1 MKILLS
7 FIILNM
13 GIAQDTTE
21 VKIVVDPAI
30 STESTQDEKK
40 ENLATDEFTFRED
53 VTIDSS
59 EVSETNMRIIG
70 GDLTVFGT
78 VNGKITLF
86 GGDATLKNGSVLNGE
101 IITIGGNVYREPKS
115 MVNGKIIENNLSE
128 GLIYRETDKE
138 DAIQGTTEFGL
149 DQKSERSRQSW
160 IHPERPVVQYN
171 RNEGLLLMPFNERWD
186 RHSKSNFRL
195 NWSAGVRWRK
205 GLAPDYVGRATFEK
219 NFFENQNLVLYTSL
233 FKEARTDDGYRLPQ
247 KENGLASFL
256 ARQDFY
262 DRWEEQ
268 GWEAGIGLNLFKNI
282 RIKGRVVSAE
292 QDTLP
297 ISSMYSLFEKQ
308 RALRPNPVLDP
319 TSINYSEISIMGRS
333 THYSP
338 LSTGLAVFLQSEYI
352 QASGDSTT
360 VFKMDYGK
368 AIRRNLALIVFNWEF
383 SEGLVFRSR
392 LMMGS
397 AGETLPIHRLF
408 TVGGLGSVAAQP
420 YKYQQGNQMAQLN
433 LALLLTPAFTDG
445 DWLISFFVDG
455 GRAWDGNTFETD
467 WVSENS
473 KLGISSAGI
482 GIGHGDFDDDFD
494 SMINIAKPIDHDGPY
509 EITFRINYSF

>member
-1 MKILLS
+1 
-7 FIILNM
+7 
-13 GIAQDTTE
+13 
-21 VKIVVDPAI
+21 
-30 STESTQDEKK
+30 
-40 ENLATDEFTFRED
+40 
-53 VTIDSS
+53 
-59 EVSETNMRIIG
+59 
-70 GDLTVFGT
+70 
-78 VNGKITLF
+78 
-86 GGDATLKNGSVLNGE
+86 
-101 IITIGGNVYREPKS
+101 
-115 MVNGKIIENNLSE
+115 
-128 GLIYRETDKE
+128 
-138 DAIQGTTEFGL
+138 
-149 DQKSERSRQSW
+149 
-160 IHPERPVVQYN
+160 
-171 RNEGLLLMPFNERWD
+171 MPFNERWD

-308 RALRPNPVLDP
+308 RALRPNLVLDP

>member
-40 ENLATDEFTFRED
+40 ENLATDEFTFRAD
-53 VTIDSS
+53 VTIDSG

-115 MVNGKIIENNLSE
+115 MINGKIIENNLSE

-149 DQKSERSRQSW
+149 DRKSERSRQSW
-160 IHPERPVVQYN
+160 IHPERSVLQYN
-171 RNEGLLLMPFNERWD
+171 RNEGLLLTPFNERWD

-195 NWSAGVRWRK
+195 NSSAGVRWRK
-205 GLAPDYVGRATFEK
+205 GFAPDYAGRATFEK

-247 KENGLASFL
+247 KENDWASFL

-268 GWEAGIGLNLFKNI
+268 GWEVGGGLNLFRNI
-282 RIKGRVVSAE
+282 RIKARVVSAE

-297 ISSMYSLFEKQ
+297 VSNMYSVSEK
-308 RALRPNPVLDP
+308 
-319 TSINYSEISIMGRS
+319 
-333 THYSP
+333 
-338 LSTGLAVFLQSEYI
+338 
-352 QASGDSTT
+352 
-360 VFKMDYGK
+360 
-368 AIRRNLALIVFNWEF
+368 
-383 SEGLVFRSR
+383 
-392 LMMGS
+392 
-397 AGETLPIHRLF
+397 ETL
-408 TVGGLGSVAAQP
+408 VE
-420 YKYQQGNQMAQLN
+420 KYFIL
-433 LALLLTPAFTDG
+433 
-445 DWLISFFVDG
+445 
-455 GRAWDGNTFETD
+455 
-467 WVSENS
+467 
-473 KLGISSAGI
+473 
-482 GIGHGDFDDDFD
+482 
-494 SMINIAKPIDHDGPY
+494 
-509 EITFRINYSF
+509 

>member
-40 ENLATDEFTFRED
+40 ENLATDEFTFRAD
-53 VTIDSS
+53 VTIDSG

-149 DQKSERSRQSW
+149 DRKSERSRQSW
-160 IHPERPVVQYN
+160 IQPKRRVLQYN
-171 RNEGLLLMPFNERWD
+171 RNEGLLITPFNTRWD

-205 GLAPDYVGRATFEK
+205 GFAPDYAGRATFEK

-247 KENGLASFL
+247 KENDWASFL

-268 GWEAGIGLNLFKNI
+268 GWEVGGGLNLFRNF

-297 ISSMYSLFEKQ
+297 VWNMYSVFEKG
-308 RALRPNPVLDP
+308 RNLRPNLVLDP
-319 TSINYSEISIMGRS
+319 TAVNYSEISIMGKS
-333 THYSP
+333 AHYSP
-338 LSTGLAVFLQSEYI
+338 LSTGLAVFLQSEFI
-352 QASGDSTT
+352 QAGGDSST

-368 AIRRNLALIVFNWEF
+368 AIQRNLALIVFNWEF

-392 LMMGS
+392 LMIGS
-397 AGETLPIHRLF
+397 AGEALSPHRLF

-420 YKYQQGNQMAQLN
+420 YKLQQGNQMAQLN
-433 LALLLTPAFTDG
+433 LALFLTPTFTDG

-455 GRAWDGNTFETD
+455 GRAWTGSSWDTGWISDNP
-467 WVSENS
+467 

-482 GIGHGDFDDDFD
+482 GFGNGDLDDDLD
-494 SMINIAKPIDHDGPY
+494 VMVNIAKPLDHDGPI
-509 EITFRINYSF
+509 ETTFRFNFSF